1 MPLIHNSA
9 KFPSQ
14 TKQTSNP
21 ATANSLLPPSCY
33 LHLGMETDAPQT
45 STFTP
50 VQALVVASLAQGK
63 SISAA
68 ARAADVHRTTIH
80 HWFRT
85 LPAFNQAARQA
96 CAEYADAQRDQ
107 LMEMGPLAL
116 SRVRSLL
123 EDPGTANA
131 VQLRAALA
139 VLDRI
144 NTFSQ
149 PSQLAPKEASSES
162 DHPKSEE
169 ELRAGFADL
178 RRRLSQHAKTRTTS
192 QAAEPAD
199 PNQTDAI
206 QHNSSLPTLI
216 KGGRA

>member
-1 MPLIHNSA
+1 
-9 KFPSQ
+9 
-14 TKQTSNP
+14 
-21 ATANSLLPPSCY
+21 
-33 LHLGMETDAPQT
+33 METDAPQT
-45 STFTP
+45 STLTP
-50 VQALVVASLAQGK
+50 VQALVVASLAQGR

-80 HWFRT
+80 HWFKT
-85 LPAFNQAARQA
+85 TPAFKQAVREA

-123 EDPGTANA
+123 EDPATANA

-144 NTFSQ
+144 DTFSQ
-149 PSQLAPKEASSES
+149 LSQPAPKEPAPKETSSAS

-178 RRRLSQHAKTRTTS
+178 RRRLSRYDKPRSTA
-192 QAAEPAD
+192 QAADSPD

-216 KGGRA
+216 NSGRA